1 MRVPMME
8 LKIDWKSLTILRC
21 DWRKLFLYSAKVV
34 FDLKCSISSFPD
46 PDRDRR
52 VERSRRKVTRPSAS
66 GLPVPVNGV
75 HAMTPSQRKDMLR
88 VITIG
93 IVSSVL
99 LVAAFD
105 FLH

>member
-1 MRVPMME
+1 
-8 LKIDWKSLTILRC
+8 
-21 DWRKLFLYSAKVV
+21 
-34 FDLKCSISSFPD
+34 
-46 PDRDRR
+46 
-52 VERSRRKVTRPSAS
+52 
-66 GLPVPVNGV
+66 
-75 HAMTPSQRKDMLR
+75 MTPSQRKDQRKDMLR

>member
-1 MRVPMME
+1 MRVPITE
-8 LKIDWKSLTILRC
+8 PKIDWNRFTILRC
-21 DWRKLFLYSAKVV
+21 GWCKLSLYSAKVV
-34 FDLKCSISSFPD
+34 FDLKCSISSFPA

-52 VERSRRKVTRPSAS
+52 VERPRRRVTQPSAS

-75 HAMTPSQRKDMLR
+75 RAMTPFERKNMLR

-93 IVSSVL
+93 IASSVL